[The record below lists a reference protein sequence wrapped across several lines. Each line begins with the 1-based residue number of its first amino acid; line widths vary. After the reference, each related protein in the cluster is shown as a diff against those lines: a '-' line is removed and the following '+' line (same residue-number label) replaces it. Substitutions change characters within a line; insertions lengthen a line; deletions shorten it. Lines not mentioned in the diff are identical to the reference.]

1 MTQRTSSHGN
11 DSKDGQ
17 SHSDSRL
24 LDAQP
29 ETLDTESKDTQ
40 HHTAIQRLQK
50 SSSRRQSRDQDHG
63 LSSGG
68 KSMEKN
74 TGRDGKSVHTTVYLK
89 F

>member
-1 MTQRTSSHGN
+1 MTQQTSSYGN

-17 SHSDSRL
+17 SLSDSRV

-50 SSSRRQSRDQDHG
+50 NSSRRQSRDQDQG

-68 KSMEKN
+68 KFIEKN
-74 TGRDGKSVHTTVYLK
+74 TGRDDKSVHYSVSR
-89 F
+89 FF